1 MIRWKGVPGIAG
13 TGVKPYYEA
22 DAASG
27 SSPSRAAWGGFPL
40 NLNVPPRPH
49 HATAAQH
56 SASLNSV
63 GIQQVQP
70 LS

>member
-1 MIRWKGVPGIAG
+1 MIRWKGVSQGQVLNVITRPSG
-13 TGVKPYYEA
+13 
-22 DAASG
+22 ASG